1 MMNRRMTS
9 RSVSLTSTFLLL
21 AAGGAA
27 ACDNDDD
34 AQDAGFY
41 CADANG
47 TVVDEDYCDDNDGGG
62 SGVGVLPFF
71 IWYSSGYRAGY
82 PVGYRLPPGGN
93 KFAYN
98 DRAARQSFG
107 LPASGK
113 VTSSVSKKTDY
124 VVAGDNPGSKL
135 AKAEKFGTEVLDE
148 AALKELVGA

>member
-1 MMNRRMTS
+1 MSS

-34 AQDAGFY
+34 YQDAGFY

-47 TVVDEDYCDDNDGGG
+47 VVVDEDYCDDDDNRSGG
-62 SGVGVLPFF
+62 SALPFF
-71 IWYSSGYRAGY
+71 IWYSSAYRSGY
-82 PVGYRLPPGGN
+82 PVGSTLPSGGN

-113 VTSSVSKKTDY
+113 IGNGTVKTSVVGKGGSARSSSKSS
-124 VVAGDNPGSKL
+124 GG
-135 AKAEKFGTEVLDE
+135 
-148 AALKELVGA
+148 

>member
-1 MMNRRMTS
+1 MMNRRMSS

-34 AQDAGFY
+34 YQDAGFY

-47 TVVDEDYCDDNDGGG
+47 VVVDDDNCDDDRSSGGLG
-62 SGVGVLPFF
+62 ALPFF
-71 IWYSSGYRAGY
+71 IWYSSAFRPGY

-93 KFAYN
+93 RFAYN

-107 LPASGK
+107 LPPTGKISNGTIKTSVVGKGGVARGSGK
-113 VTSSVSKKTDY
+113 SS
-124 VVAGDNPGSKL
+124 GG
-135 AKAEKFGTEVLDE
+135 
-148 AALKELVGA
+148 